1 MSMSIFYTEECASR
15 STFDLSDEANENIKN
30 NGECIMSLKTNDDVL
45 DCCMSALMQAKTNQV
60 QSVTAL
66 KRHLHSQFA
75 IPNSIID
82 EALLM
87 LAGGSRNGS
96 GH

>member
-1 MSMSIFYTEECASR
+1 
-15 STFDLSDEANENIKN
+15 
-30 NGECIMSLKTNDDVL
+30 MSLKTNDDVL

-60 QSVTAL
+60 QSVAEL

-87 LAGGSRNGS
+87 MADTMRSGSP
-96 GH
+96 H